1 MIAREG
7 RRTAR
12 VAGTREEGFT
22 LAELTIVIV
31 VVSIAALF
39 FSGMFVE
46 GVRTYEFVGVEKE
59 LLQEARYAE
68 QRMER
73 ELMSAAGAN
82 PWRRLRPASV
92 EFVSRDS
99 SLVEI
104 GWDGARGGSILL
116 KRDGLARPLAEHV
129 DSFAI
134 GYHGADGS
142 RVAPRGNRSAAD
154 VRRVTLFLR
163 LARGGHSVDA
173 VGAAT
178 LRVR

>member
-1 MIAREG
+1 MIARE
-7 RRTAR
+7 RYATPPASAAR
-12 VAGTREEGFT
+12 EGGFT

-46 GVRTYEFVGVEKE
+46 AVRTYEFVSVEKE

-73 ELMSAAGAN
+73 ELMGAAGAA
-82 PWRRLRPASV
+82 PWRRLRPTSV

-104 GWDGARGGSILL
+104 AWDGARGGSLFL
-116 KRDGLARPLAEHV
+116 KRDGVGQPLAENV

-134 GYHGADGS
+134 RYHGAGGV
-142 RVAPRGNRSAAD
+142 RAAAAKNRAATD